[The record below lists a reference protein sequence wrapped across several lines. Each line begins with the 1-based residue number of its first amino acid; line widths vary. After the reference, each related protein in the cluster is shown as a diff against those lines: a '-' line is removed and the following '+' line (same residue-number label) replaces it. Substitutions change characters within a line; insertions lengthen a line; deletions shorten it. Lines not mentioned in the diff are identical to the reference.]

1 MNRIEEIKRFNKY
14 FVENKEY
21 KKFETTKYP
30 NQKMVILTC
39 MDTRLVELLPQAL
52 NIKNGDAKI
61 IKNAGAIITS
71 KYGSVMRSILIAI
84 YMFEVEDILVIG
96 HRGCGVCNLESEEVL
111 LKMKQR
117 GITDKVIKGIEEEG
131 IEISRWF
138 NGFDSI
144 ESSIIDTVKE
154 IKKHPLVP
162 ENSRVHGF
170 VIDSSTGEL
179 QEV

>member
-1 MNRIEEIKRFNKY
+1 MNKIEEIKRFNKH

-21 KKFETTKYP
+21 EKFETTKYP

-39 MDTRLVELLPQAL
+39 MDTRLVELLPKAL

-61 IKNAGAIITS
+61 IKNAGAVITS

-84 YMFEVEDILVIG
+84 YLFDVEDILVIG
-96 HRGCGVCNLESEEVL
+96 HTGCGVCNLESEKVL
-111 LKMKQR
+111 LKMKER
-117 GITDKVIKGIEEEG
+117 GITDKIIKDIEEEG
-131 IEISRWF
+131 IEIGRWF
-138 NGFDSI
+138 NGFDTI

-154 IKKHPLVP
+154 IKNHPLVP
-162 ENSRVHGF
+162 TGSRVHGF
-170 VIDSSTGEL
+170 VINSATGEL